1 MFAKIIATG
10 SYLPKKI
17 LTNNDLAKTV
27 DTTDEWIVSRTG
39 IKQRHIAAESETSS
53 DLALA
58 ASKQCL
64 NSAKLTEKDLDAII
78 VCTTTPDLTFPS
90 TATILQSKLGMK
102 HGYAFDVQAVCSGF
116 IYGLSVADSLITSGK
131 AKRILLVGTEVFSKI
146 VNWKDRNTCVLFG
159 DGAGAVIL
167 EATKEDPKNGSAG
180 ILATELRSN
189 GDYGCHLQTTGG
201 PSSTATVGY
210 ITMNGGE
217 VFKHAVINM
226 ASLATEILQKNNLT
240 KSDIDYLVPH
250 QANIRILKSMA
261 NKLSLPIEKVI
272 ITLDQHANTSAASI
286 PLALD
291 YAIKNNK
298 VKAGDL
304 ILSEAMGAGFT
315 WGAAIF
321 RL

>member
-17 LTNNDLAKTV
+17 LTNNDLAKMV
-27 DTTDEWIVSRTG
+27 DTSDEWIVSRTG
-39 IKQRHIAAESETSS
+39 IKQRHIADKSEVTS

-58 ASKQCL
+58 ASKDCL
-64 NSAKLTEKDLDAII
+64 ANAKLTEKDIDAII

-102 HGYAFDVQAVCSGF
+102 HGFAFDVQAVCSGF

-131 AKRILLVGTEVFSKI
+131 ANRILLVGAEVFSKI
-146 VNWKDRNTCVLFG
+146 VNWQDRNTCVLFG

-167 EATKEDPKNGSAG
+167 EVTQEDPKTGAAG

-240 KSDIDYLVPH
+240 KADINYLVPH
-250 QANIRILKSMA
+250 QANIRILQSMA
-261 NKLSLPIEKVI
+261 KKLELPLEKVI